1 MAATHYSPI
10 PYTPGIEDPVT
21 YEEASV
27 LLARTGHKA
36 SAGTV
41 ARWVAQ
47 ANSVGADEE
56 DAVLVVRVGRKDYV
70 SYTAVLE
77 MHRDRTAVKL
87 RASSNW

>member
-1 MAATHYSPI
+1 MAATHYSPQ
-10 PYTPGIEDPVT
+10 PYAPGIEDPVT
-21 YEEASV
+21 YEEASA

-47 ANSVGADEE
+47 ANAAEE
-56 DAVLVVRVGRKDYV
+56 SILVVRVGRKDYV

-77 MHRDRTAVKL
+77 LHRDRTAVKL
-87 RASSNW
+87 RVSSNWP